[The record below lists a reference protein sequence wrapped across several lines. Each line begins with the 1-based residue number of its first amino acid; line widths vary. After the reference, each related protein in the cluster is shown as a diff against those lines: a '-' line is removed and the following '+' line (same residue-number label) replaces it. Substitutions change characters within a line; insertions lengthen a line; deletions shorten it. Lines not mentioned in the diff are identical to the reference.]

1 MTHSLYSQDQ
11 ERTIAFFEKFNKED
25 IKEQIISHLKEFPS
39 DTLEHCKEYSKSDI
53 KRFYGNE
60 ILSFYEVNPKNGKVS
75 KVVQRGGKNY
85 FKQID

>member
-11 ERTIAFFEKFNKED
+11 ERTIAFFEKYNKED
-25 IKEQIISHLKEFPS
+25 IKEQIISHLK
-39 DTLEHCKEYSKSDI
+39 DTLEHCKEYSKKDI

-60 ILSFYEVNPKNGKVS
+60 ILSFYEVNPKNNRVS
-75 KVVQRGGKNY
+75 KVIQRGGKNY